1 MLERSAPLCLKGGKL
16 CSVLVA
22 VGAVRGCGHDGSVQ
36 QKAERVGL
44 GRESTQVCEAGC

>member
-36 QKAERVGL
+36 KVECVGL